1 MNKERIA
8 VIGAGGHAKVVAST
22 LMAAGHQVVGF
33 YDDNLQKRGTNIFGI
48 PVIGPVSELTSGNF
62 SHAIIGIGQNE
73 TRKRLV
79 EKLHLNWI
87 TVIHPYAWVHPEV
100 LLGAGTV
107 VCAGAI
113 VQPYSRIGSH
123 VIINT
128 KTSVDHDCCVGD
140 YVHLAF
146 SHLAGGV
153 TAHEGAFLALGSTVF
168 PGVQIGAWATV
179 SAGSVAMKDVMPKS
193 TVAGV
198 PARLIKEAT
207 FN

>member
-22 LMAAGHQVVGF
+22 LMAAGHQVVSF
-33 YDDNLQKRGTNIFGI
+33 YDDDLQKRGTHIFGI
-48 PVIGPVSELTSGNF
+48 PVVGPVSELKYDNF
-62 SHAIIGIGQNE
+62 SHAIIGIGQNDQ
-73 TRKRLV
+73 RKRLV
-79 EKLHLNWI
+79 EKLDLDWI

-100 LLGAGTV
+100 SLGAGTV

-128 KTSVDHDCCVGD
+128 RASVDHDCCVGD
-140 YVHLAF
+140 YVHLAL
-146 SHLAGGV
+146 SHLAGGA
-153 TAHEGAFLALGSTVF
+153 TANEGAFLALGSIVF
-168 PGVQIGAWATV
+168 PGVQIGASATV
-179 SAGSVAMKDVMPKS
+179 SAGSVAMKDVMPRS
-193 TVAGV
+193 IVAGT
-198 PARLIKEAT
+198 PARLIKEPT

>member
-1 MNKERIA
+1 MNKQRVA
-8 VIGAGGHAKVVAST
+8 VIGAGGHAKVVAGT

-33 YDDNLQKRGTNIFGI
+33 YDDDLQKRGTHIFGI
-48 PVIGPVSELTSGNF
+48 PVVGPVTELKSDNF

-73 TRKRLV
+73 IRKRLA
-79 EKLHLNWI
+79 EKLNLNWI

-100 LLGAGTV
+100 SLGVGTV

-128 KTSVDHDCCVGD
+128 KASVDHDCYVGD
-140 YVHLAF
+140 YVHLAL
-146 SHLAGGV
+146 SHLAGEV
-153 TAHEGAFLALGSTVF
+153 IAHEGAFLALGSIVF
-168 PGVQIGAWATV
+168 PRVEIGAWATV
-179 SAGSVAMKDVMPKS
+179 SARSVAMKDVMPKS
-193 TVAGV
+193 IVAGV

>member
-1 MNKERIA
+1 MNKQKVV

-33 YDDNLQKRGTNIFGI
+33 YDDDLQKRGTHIFGI
-48 PVIGPVSELTSGNF
+48 PVVGPISELKYDSF
-62 SHAIIGIGQNE
+62 SHAVIGIGLNE
-73 TRKRLV
+73 VRKRLV
-79 EKLHLNWI
+79 EKLDLDWI

-100 LLGAGTV
+100 SLGAGTI

-128 KTSVDHDCCVGD
+128 KASVDHDCCVGD
-140 YVHLAF
+140 YVHLAL
-146 SHLAGGV
+146 SHLAGGA
-153 TAHEGAFLALGSTVF
+153 TAHEGAFLALGSIVF
-168 PGVQIGAWATV
+168 PGVQIGAWATL